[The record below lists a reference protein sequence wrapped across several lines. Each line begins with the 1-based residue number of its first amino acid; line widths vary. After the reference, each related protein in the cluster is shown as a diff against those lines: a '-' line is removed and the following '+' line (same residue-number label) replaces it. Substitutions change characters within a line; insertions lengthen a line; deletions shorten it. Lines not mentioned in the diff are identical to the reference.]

1 MEYMQAKRFLEKYG
15 IRSVD
20 AKYVENADDAEGF
33 AGNSDIALKLISE
46 KALHKSKAGV
56 VKLGLD
62 NGTKIREA
70 YEELAQKGRVLRPY
84 KILAQ
89 KMASH
94 GIELILGGKQDSQFG
109 KLILIGLGGI
119 YVEVF
124 KDFALRVCPI
134 KKFDAESMIS
144 QIKGSNVITYNGKNR
159 AMLVSLLMKTSKL
172 LEENEIKELDLNP
185 IIVRE
190 NSYDAVDLRIIK

>member
-20 AKYVENADDAEGF
+20 AKYVENADDAASF
-33 AGNSDIALKLISE
+33 AGNSGIALKLISE

-62 NGTKIREA
+62 NGAKIREA